1 VVDLSGAPLLR
12 VENLEAQ
19 IRTRWGVVRAVDG
32 VSFTVGRGETL
43 GLVGESGS
51 GKSMTC
57 LSLVRLLPRGGAVT
71 NGKIVFDGEDLL
83 AKSEREMRR
92 VRGSRISMIL
102 QDPMTSLNPV
112 LSVGTQVK
120 EPIRLHQRLRGQAVA
135 RKVLDALRL
144 VKIPAPELRVNDYPH
159 QLSGG
164 MRQRV
169 SGAIALSC
177 EPELLIADEPT
188 TSLDVTVQAQYLA
201 LLDEIRRE
209 HDLAIIFV
217 THDLGIVAKM
227 CDRVAVMYAGSIVEL
242 VPVEALFDAPAHPYT
257 KALLAAL
264 PQASGRERRLPTI
277 AGQPPALDEALPACP
292 FAPRCALADRRC
304 HSEKPPHAVLAPEH
318 SVTCWK
324 PDRAGSRPH

>member
-1 VVDLSGAPLLR
+1 VVGVSGEPLLR
-12 VENLEAQ
+12 VEDLRAQ
-19 IRTRWGVVRAVDG
+19 IRTRWGVVRAADG

-57 LSLVRLLPRGGAVT
+57 LSLVRLLPRGGTIVG
-71 NGKIVFDGEDLL
+71 GKIVFDGEDLL
-83 AKSEREMRR
+83 TKSEREMRR
-92 VRGSRISMIL
+92 LRGSRISMIL

-120 EPIRLHQRLRGQAVA
+120 EPIRLHQGLRGEAVA
-135 RKVLDALRL
+135 HKVLDALRL
-144 VKIPAPELRVNDYPH
+144 VRIPAPELRVNDYPH
-159 QLSGG
+159 QMSGG

-188 TSLDVTVQAQYLA
+188 TSLDVTIQAQYLA

-209 HDLAIIFV
+209 RGVAIIFV

-227 CDRVAVMYAGSIVEL
+227 CDRVAVMYAGRIVEL
-242 VPVEALFDAPAHPYT
+242 VPVDALFDNPAHPYT
-257 KALLAAL
+257 KALLGAL
-264 PQASGRERRLPTI
+264 PQAGGRERRLPTI
-277 AGQPPALDEALPACP
+277 PGQPPALDEALPACP

-304 HSEKPPHAVLAPEH
+304 YNETPPHIVLASEH
-318 SVTCWK
+318 TVSCWK

>member
-1 VVDLSGAPLLR
+1 MSSDPLLR
-12 VENLEAQ
+12 VEDLRAQ
-19 IRTRWGVVRAVDG
+19 IRTRWGVVRAADG
-32 VSFTVGRGETL
+32 VSFTVSRGETL

-57 LSLVRLLPRGGAVT
+57 LALIRLLPRGGAIVG
-71 NGKIVFDGEDLL
+71 GKIVFDGEDLL

-92 VRGSRISMIL
+92 LRGSRISMIL

-120 EPIRLHQRLRGQAVA
+120 EPIHLHQGLRGEAVA

-144 VKIPAPELRVNDYPH
+144 VRIPAPELRVNDYPH
-159 QLSGG
+159 QMSGG

-188 TSLDVTVQAQYLA
+188 TSLDVTIQAQYLA
-201 LLDEIRRE
+201 LLDEIRRTRGV
-209 HDLAIIFV
+209 AIIFV

-227 CDRVAVMYAGSIVEL
+227 CDRVAVMYAGRIVEL
-242 VPVEALFDAPAHPYT
+242 VPIDALFDTPAHPYT

-264 PQASGRERRLPTI
+264 PESGGRERRLPTI
-277 AGQPPALDEALPACP
+277 PGQPPSLDDALPACP

-304 HSEKPPHAVLAPEH
+304 CSETPPRIMLTPAH

-324 PDRAGSRPH
+324 PDRAGNRSH